1 MNIALIAHSN
11 KQELMVQFCIAY
23 CGIFAEHELC
33 APSSTA
39 QLITE
44 ATGMQVEKYMSRSQG
59 GVQQIAARIAYNE
72 IDMVLF
78 MTDPQCPEYIEDMG
92 LIARLCDQY
101 SVPMATNVATAE
113 VLVLGLQRGDLAWR
127 DIVNP
132 KKKKKEYN

>member
-1 MNIALIAHSN
+1 MNIALIAHDN

-23 CGIFAEHELC
+23 CGIFSAHELC
-33 APSSTA
+33 APSPTA

-44 ATGMQVEKYMSRSQG
+44 ATGMPVERFMTRNQG

-72 IDMVLF
+72 IDLVLF
-78 MTDPQCPEYIEDMG
+78 LADPQGPDYIEDMG

-101 SVPMATNVATAE
+101 SIPFASNVATAE

-132 KKKKKEYN
+132 KKKSK